1 MSVELEHIRLY
12 PTSLRSSDEEAPSSF
27 VHEGAAPVISEQ
39 VEATVEATV
48 QPAVNAVVTSP
59 PPERYDVAS
68 LCCCILLWIAV
79 FCFTM
84 YAGYLSASP
93 CHIVCDSSPVTRWL
107 AGVATATNPTCQGTF
122 YTQVLLAPA
131 PDTLVFQCSIDVAM
145 CRNASDALI
154 LGQEVSGV
162 FVCHNQCSKDDLTC
176 ATRDESHTL
185 NVSTFGVVF
194 ALFCFGFAAFTLLI
208 TCAMIHSL
216 IVRAR
221 AS

>member
-12 PTSLRSSDEEAPSSF
+12 PTSLRSSDEEAP
-27 VHEGAAPVISEQ
+27 VISEQ
-39 VEATVEATV
+39 VEAAVEAAV
-48 QPAVNAVVTSP
+48 QPAVNAVVTP
-59 PPERYDVAS
+59 PPEQYEVAS
-68 LCCCILLWIAV
+68 LCCCILLSITV
-79 FCFTM
+79 FCFAM
-84 YAGYLSASP
+84 YGGYLSASP

-131 PDTLVFQCSIDVAM
+131 SDALVSQCSIDVAM
-145 CRNASDALI
+145 CRNASNALI

-162 FVCHNQCSKDDLTC
+162 FVCHDQCHEDELTC

-185 NVSTFGVVF
+185 NVSAFGVVF
-194 ALFCFGFAAFTLLI
+194 ALFCFGLAAITLLI
-208 TCAMIHSL
+208 TCAMIHNL